1 MCQPEGRPKNVYLNS
16 PLVLIIQLF
25 LQIAFWTTFL
35 QAVVLSK
42 YFSDFCK
49 IMWKFFYKW
58 CFLQRAVLE
67 IFLHNFPNCHPGQ
80 LLCKLPFHTIVCKLF
95 FWIAL
100 KLFVTTFFWGL
111 VVSDQY
117 FVKCLSRQ
125 TFVKCNFCQVSV
137 CKISSLIMDHF
148 FANGLAQKVLSVQLR
163 SKSRQKVL
171 NVRIY
176 VLVD

>member
-35 QAVVLSK
+35 QTVVLSK

-49 IMWKFFYKW
+49 IMWKIFYKW
-58 CFLQRAVLE
+58 CFLQRAVSDY
-67 IFLHNFPNCHPGQ
+67 FFHNFPNCHPGQ

-100 KLFVTTFFWGL
+100 KLFVTTFFGASCIRSIFCQ
-111 VVSDQY
+111 VS
-117 FVKCLSRQ
+117 FSS
-125 TFVKCNFCQVSV
+125 NFCQVQLLSS
-137 CKISSLIMDHF
+137 ISMQDLFLDYGSF
-148 FANGLAQKVLSVQLR
+148 FRKWFR
-163 SKSRQKVL
+163 PKSFKCP
-171 NVRIY
+171 IT
-176 VLVD
+176 